1 MINQQIMYFASENL
15 TRITVVFLI
24 FVHFSDVVQCAG
36 GADSADGAGGGT
48 PMPRETTEIDL
59 TFVRSSLH
67 LIPGKGFHRMMSLD
81 IVPNL
86 ELEFGESCVMKA
98 KLAVPVDVY
107 FDVHQISMQY
117 NSSQFTM
124 VSSDG
129 LSTELPSDL
138 VKRSHFVIYSRTE
151 EPQFHKE
158 LPIHFRYQPP
168 CEDGYQTV
176 TALPLVEEVFLHCP
190 NWRWDGLW
198 QNSLLEETC
207 WDGDSGELA
216 GVHCLWL
223 RLQTV
228 GTSKGEN
235 VPSPVNVPCG
245 TQHHALPVAALTA
258 LVTAACSIYIFRHLS
273 KQISNIHRIN
283 EQKIQ

>member
-1 MINQQIMYFASENL
+1 MPLLHTCLSLLFLTISVCVCVCVCVYMCVNTNL
-15 TRITVVFLI
+15 HNPTCSSHILFFL
-24 FVHFSDVVQCAG
+24 QG
-36 GADSADGAGGGT
+36 
-48 PMPRETTEIDL
+48 
-59 TFVRSSLH
+59 
-67 LIPGKGFHRMMSLD
+67 
-81 IVPNL
+81 
-86 ELEFGESCVMKA
+86 
-98 KLAVPVDVY
+98 
-107 FDVHQISMQY
+107 
-117 NSSQFTM
+117 
-124 VSSDG
+124 
-129 LSTELPSDL
+129 
-138 VKRSHFVIYSRTE
+138 
-151 EPQFHKE
+151 
-158 LPIHFRYQPP
+158 
-168 CEDGYQTV
+168 
-176 TALPLVEEVFLHCP
+176 
-190 NWRWDGLW
+190 RWDGLW